1 MGQQRSAIERGADII
16 AATPGRLIDLLE
28 RNAIELTE
36 LQSICLDEA
45 DEMLKQ
51 GFQED
56 VERILKFI
64 NQRSP
69 LKTQKLLFSATVP
82 RWVEELAS
90 KFMSKSRKFID
101 LIKKCEIKTSR
112 TIEHLSLCM
121 GRDKRT
127 LSETIRNLIGIYAGT
142 SGSVIIFC
150 ETKREANDLNF
161 TLELPQAKAA
171 LHGDVPQ
178 CNR

>member
-82 RWVEELAS
+82 RWV
-90 KFMSKSRKFID
+90 
-101 LIKKCEIKTSR
+101 
-112 TIEHLSLCM
+112 
-121 GRDKRT
+121 
-127 LSETIRNLIGIYAGT
+127 
-142 SGSVIIFC
+142 
-150 ETKREANDLNF
+150 
-161 TLELPQAKAA
+161 
-171 LHGDVPQ
+171 
-178 CNR
+178 